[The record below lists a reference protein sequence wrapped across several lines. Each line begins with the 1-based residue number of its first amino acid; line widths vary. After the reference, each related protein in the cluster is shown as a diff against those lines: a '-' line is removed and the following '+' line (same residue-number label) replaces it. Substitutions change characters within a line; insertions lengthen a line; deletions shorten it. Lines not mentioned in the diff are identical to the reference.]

1 MTTNAIS
8 GGNLHVI
15 TGGTGGSAFDGNYT
29 PPLLPTPSPLPTTRS
44 DITTTNQSMN
54 NQTHTQPHTP
64 TQTQHLIAT
73 ISATLATNQTHL
85 ITTTIN
91 SIFQHNGE
99 SRYHPPGVNQNTPQ
113 FLHTLEQST
122 LLCGPKFTAIDCM
135 MLSAVLR
142 NYGCKIRELMFCHVM
157 DGHTNPSFEFDL
169 MPVRRL
175 LTNTSCQS
183 THPVYQHTHTLSIN
197 TPFQST
203 IHHPINSTFI
213 HNLQIH
219 ILNLLTPSLTL
230 SPTSPSPS
238 LSSPFLSRPPSPLI
252 PPSLFHPF
260 LTPPCHPPSLSFPF
274 SPPFPPFPL
283 TRLWSN
289 VDPFVWFASLA
300 GHTPP
305 PSSTPS
311 PKQYKQTIH
320 VSMNCISKD

>member
-8 GGNLHVI
+8 GGNLHGI
-15 TGGTGGSAFDGNYT
+15 TGGTGGSGGSAFDGNYT
-29 PPLLPTPSPLPTTRS
+29 PPLLHTPSPLPTTRS

-54 NQTHTQPHTP
+54 NQTHTQPHTQ
-64 TQTQHLIAT
+64 TQTQHLIST

-142 NYGCKIRELMFCHVM
+142 NYGCKIRELLFCHVM

-175 LTNTSCQS
+175 DQHILSIDISCQP
-183 THPVYQHTHTLSIN
+183 THPFIQQYTTQSIQ
-197 TPFQST
+197 PF
-203 IHHPINSTFI
+203 NATF
-213 HNLQIH
+213 
-219 ILNLLTPSLTL
+219 
-230 SPTSPSPS
+230 
-238 LSSPFLSRPPSPLI
+238 
-252 PPSLFHPF
+252 
-260 LTPPCHPPSLSFPF
+260 
-274 SPPFPPFPL
+274 
-283 TRLWSN
+283 
-289 VDPFVWFASLA
+289 
-300 GHTPP
+300 
-305 PSSTPS
+305 
-311 PKQYKQTIH
+311 
-320 VSMNCISKD
+320 